1 MDLSSTDHI
10 CISELIMIICSLI
23 GSVCS
28 ASPFSFYPS
37 VSFERSLAAS
47 WRPCLRS
54 RRHFVSLYASSYAIY
69 KMQYIIIQT
78 YSLKLC
84 IYSHTYRILMWKL
97 ESLKEN
103 ARERKQRKKVEEK
116 KKWRKFKHKFE
127 VNKLFL
133 YTTLNLFTYLILLY
147 KKLNNFKIYKFL
159 NNFNYIWL
167 PFIFFIVKPKTR
179 KSISFIFFFF
189 P

>member
-1 MDLSSTDHI
+1 
-10 CISELIMIICSLI
+10 
-23 GSVCS
+23 
-28 ASPFSFYPS
+28 
-37 VSFERSLAAS
+37 
-47 WRPCLRS
+47 
-54 RRHFVSLYASSYAIY
+54 
-69 KMQYIIIQT
+69 MQYIIIET

-159 NNFNYIWL
+159 NNFNYIWK
-167 PFIFFIVKPKTR
+167 FFFHIFHSKIKYEKIIFF
-179 KSISFIFFFF
+179 SIFFPYSFWKPNITHNSLIPKGMIILEWSSQGVAVLGF
-189 P
+189 ASQL